1 MATKPKKSTKEYSN
15 IPKIEEFKTNQVEQE
30 DLFLIVNKD
39 GKYLIALT
47 NKIVSKQQ
55 FETLEEARAYVQS
68 KPWELILNATAV
80 MMNYLQHPE
89 EIKL

>member
-1 MATKPKKSTKEYSN
+1 MAKEPKKEYSN
-15 IPKIEEFKTNQVEQE
+15 TPKIEEFKTNQVEQE

-55 FETLEEARAYVQS
+55 FDTLEEARTYVQS

-80 MMNYLQHPE
+80 MMNYLQKPE
-89 EIKL
+89 DIKL

>member
-1 MATKPKKSTKEYSN
+1 MTKKTKKEYSN

-39 GKYLIALT
+39 DKYLIALT
-47 NKIVSKQQ
+47 NKIVSKMQ
-55 FETLEEARAYVQS
+55 FNTIEDARKYVQS

-80 MMNYLQHPE
+80 MMNYLQKPE
-89 EIKL
+89 DIKL

>member
-1 MATKPKKSTKEYSN
+1 MTKKTKKEYSN

-55 FETLEEARAYVQS
+55 FNTLEEARNYVQS

-80 MMNYLQHPE
+80 MMNYLQKPE
-89 EIKL
+89 DIKL